1 MVVLIVSWV
10 GKNGCGCRIDALW
23 LVLGFW
29 IWKLLWLFPPRIVP
43 LQLLTVRTAVEEGA
57 TVGAAYTNGETT
69 PIFMDGSENVV
80 FVVVA
85 EIVFRFIEDDV
96 VDGGNSGV
104 GIIIE

>member
-1 MVVLIVSWV
+1 M
-10 GKNGCGCRIDALW
+10 
-23 LVLGFW
+23 
-29 IWKLLWLFPPRIVP
+29 
-43 LQLLTVRTAVEEGA
+43 EEGA

-85 EIVFRFIEDDV
+85 EIVFRFIEDDD
-96 VDGGNSGV
+96 DGGNSGV